1 VSWGH
6 VCEND
11 RPHCRFPPYWYWCWM
26 PKESKGYILTE
37 LLFLSSAGFSFF
49 LSWFKFFIEHVIVSI
64 LISPSTTSLFVVSL
78 RFFYLLKEKQI
89 HVHWFKKKKQLLI
102 HGSLMHLCPLLQ
114 EMVIA
119 STEHVSHKVSHL
131 TVQDSICG

>member
-1 VSWGH
+1 MSWGH

-89 HVHWFKKKKQLLI
+89 HVHWFKKKNQLLI

>member
-1 VSWGH
+1 MWVTVLNIFQVSWGH

-64 LISPSTTSLFVVSL
+64 LISPSTTSLFVVSP

-89 HVHWFKKKKQLLI
+89 HAHWFLKKKT
-102 HGSLMHLCPLLQ
+102 
-114 EMVIA
+114 IA
-119 STEHVSHKVSHL
+119 NAWIPYASVSSFTGNGHCKHRTYFS
-131 TVQDSICG
+131 